1 MLGCNS
7 LVAAELLHKTVE
19 AWKAPA
25 RKQSHAPFFPPEKE
39 ILPPSTNVVGLAVT
53 VTPDAPSTVM
63 TWSVTFAAALSVSP
77 SSLQWIQ
84 LTFVSEAFV
93 QLSNSGDVS
102 QDATGAVHTL
112 LFVALVLISTTFPGA
127 PQTAAVG
134 VLELWLRHSHAP
146 FLPPE
151 KAI

>member
-1 MLGCNS
+1 MAGW
-7 LVAAELLHKTVE
+7 VE
-19 AWKAPA
+19 MDGAPHPTGFGSVVWA
-25 RKQSHAPFFPPEKE
+25 RKQSQVPLRPPENA
-39 ILPPSTNVVGLAVT
+39 IVPPGTNVMGAAVM
-53 VTPDAPSTVM
+53 VAKPVNSVKS
-63 TWSVTFAAALSVSP
+63 WSVTFAAALSVSP

-93 QLSNSGDVS
+93 QLSSNGDVS

-112 LFVALVLISTTFPGA
+112 LFVALVLISTTLPGA